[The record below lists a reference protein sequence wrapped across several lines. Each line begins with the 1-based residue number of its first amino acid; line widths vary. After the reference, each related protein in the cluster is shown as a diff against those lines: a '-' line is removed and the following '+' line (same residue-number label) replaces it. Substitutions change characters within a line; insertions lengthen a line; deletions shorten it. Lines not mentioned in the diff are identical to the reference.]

1 MGLIGENDQK
11 YQRHY
16 NEVLHSKHSLFDDLL
31 NLIATFTELIL
42 LLEIIRVYSDTAVSL
57 KFKMNENIIVLVLI
71 NVRMLA

>member
-1 MGLIGENDQK
+1 MGLICENDQK

-16 NEVLHSKHSLFDDLL
+16 NKVLHSKHSLFDDLL
-31 NLIATFTELIL
+31 NLIATFTELTL

-71 NVRMLA
+71 NVRMVA